1 MKIELEKV
9 IGGVVLLAGIVY
21 GYGELNNR
29 VDNLQEY
36 NDTEIRQLADNNMNA
51 IIELKTKMDLLVTQ
65 DEMRQININK
75 TEIENLKNKPV
86 KIPKDFREKFDEMYE
101 GVDELFMIVEKLE
114 GRDE

>member
-21 GYGELNNR
+21 GYGELNNK

-36 NDTEIRQLADNNMNA
+36 NDTEIRKLADDNMNA
-51 IIELKTKMDLLVTQ
+51 IIEIKTKMDLLVTQ

-75 TEIENLKNKPV
+75 VAIENLKNRPV
-86 KIPKDFREKFDEMYE
+86 KLPRDFREKFKEMEE
-101 GVDELFMIVEKLE
+101 GMDELFQIV
-114 GRDE
+114 DEEHGDK